1 MTETVVNS
9 TGDVVG
15 FLKNQHDE
23 IKRLF
28 AETLDATQ
36 TGSREKLFFE
46 LRRLLAVHETGEE
59 MVVHPLA
66 RRSIAFGEG
75 IVDAR
80 LEEENAAKHHLVSIE
95 KMDVGST
102 EFIQALGELQSAV
115 LEHARHEEVEEFTKL
130 HEDLDVS
137 DLKRAATMV
146 RMAERMAPTHPHPGM
161 ELATVNMAVGPFA
174 ALLDRARDALKNTG

>member
-1 MTETVVNS
+1 MTEPVVNS
-9 TGDVVG
+9 THDVVA
-15 FLKNQHDE
+15 FLTSQHDE

-28 AETLDATQ
+28 AETLGATE
-36 TGSREKLFFE
+36 TESREKLFFV

-66 RRSIAFGEG
+66 RRSIAFGQG

-80 LEEENAAKHHLVSIE
+80 LDEENEAKHHLAGIE

-102 EFIQALGELQSAV
+102 EFIQALGQLQSAV

-130 HEDLDVS
+130 HEELDERG
-137 DLKRAATMV
+137 LKRAAIMV
-146 RMAERMAPTHPHPGM
+146 RMAERMAPTRPHPGV
-161 ELATVNMAVGPFA
+161 ELATVNIAAGPFA
-174 ALLDRARDALKNTG
+174 AMLDRARDTLKNTG